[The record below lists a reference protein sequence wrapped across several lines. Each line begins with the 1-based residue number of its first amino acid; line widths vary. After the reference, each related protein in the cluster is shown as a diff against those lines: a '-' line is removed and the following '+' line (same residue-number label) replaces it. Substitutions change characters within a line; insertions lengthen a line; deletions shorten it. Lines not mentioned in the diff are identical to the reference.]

1 MPIRLPVI
9 SLLILALAAAPAL
22 AMDIEGKWGLGVG
35 ASGLIGTS
43 PDLTLIRGRSPASAW
58 LLDVLLSGNNVNGN
72 STTPTPIDT
81 TLSTPAHDNLNQ
93 LFINVAPGVRRF
105 LQPNGDFSPYFDLM
119 AGGFYN
125 HAHQYVDS
133 PGTFTRVEGNVWGLG
148 ISCALGAEY
157 LTRWHF
163 SLAAHS
169 GIASVNWMSSHNTY
183 EPSGGGTFDRKTNGV
198 RANFGVSPILAVRVY
213 F

>member
-1 MPIRLPVI
+1 VPTRLPVLC
-9 SLLILALAAAPAL
+9 LLILVLAAAPAF
-22 AMDIEGKWGLGVG
+22 AMDIQGKWGLGVG

-58 LLDVLLSGNNVNGN
+58 LLDVQLSGSNVNG
-72 STTPTPIDT
+72 SAAIPFDT

-93 LFINVAPGVRRF
+93 LFISVAPGVRRF
-105 LQPNGDFSPYFDLM
+105 LQPNGEFSPYFDLM

-125 HAHQYVDS
+125 HSHQYVDY
-133 PGTFTRVEGNVWGLG
+133 PGTFTRVEGNTWSLG

-163 SLAAHS
+163 SLAAHT
-169 GIASVNWMSSHNTY
+169 GLASVNWMSTRNTFEPAGGATY
-183 EPSGGGTFDRKTNGV
+183 ERKTNDV
-198 RANFGVSPILAVRVY
+198 RASFGVSPVLAVRVY